1 MASAK
6 TLFWNKVTFLGTG
19 VRVSTYIF
27 FFFAG
32 AQFNLCHHPTCITH
46 ESKKSTVIILT
57 HWDVRVGFCLL
68 HHRITSVLNSF
79 CTILTYSFF
88 KTDIYLFIYLFLAVS
103 GLSCSTQDLP
113 LQRTGF
119 SLVAARRP
127 SSCGTW
133 APECVGSVVVVRGP
147 SSCGTQA
154 PECVGSVVAASGPS
168 CPAACGI
175 LVPQPG
181 MQPASPA
188 LQDGFFTTGPP
199 GKSHI
204 LTYSIL

>member
-1 MASAK
+1 M
-6 TLFWNKVTFLGTG
+6 
-19 VRVSTYIF
+19 
-27 FFFAG
+27 
-32 AQFNLCHHPTCITH
+32 
-46 ESKKSTVIILT
+46 
-57 HWDVRVGFCLL
+57 RVGFCLL

-133 APECVGSVVVVRGP
+133 APECVGSVV
-147 SSCGTQA
+147 
-154 PECVGSVVAASGPS
+154 AASGPS